1 MKTIGQKCLNIC
13 APSFFFNQ
21 SIVYYL
27 FSKEKKII
35 NKYNEIKL
43 NKTNKTLRNNLA
55 YYLLWEKGL
64 QKAKKPYHQ
73 ALCVQGGLSRHP
85 RQRTL

>member
-1 MKTIGQKCLNIC
+1 M
-13 APSFFFNQ
+13 
-21 SIVYYL
+21 
-27 FSKEKKII
+27 I

-64 QKAKKPYHQ
+64 QKVKKPYDE
-73 ALCVQGGLSRHP
+73 ALCVQRGLSRHT